1 MDYIRH
7 HRRITPAHESWD
19 SRLMRAGAGA
29 RDTDALRAPGTLF
42 FSFLSYYKGTN
53 NYLYIAK
60 ISDHVP
66 VGRNAAKG
74 DTREA
79 T

>member
-1 MDYIRH
+1 MSPRFHNYNHKFKSATRVMVGSKD
-7 HRRITPAHESWD
+7 ES
-19 SRLMRAGAGA
+19 RAGA
-29 RDTDALRAPGTLF
+29 RDTDTLRAPGTL
-42 FSFLSYYKGTN
+42 SFLSYYKGTN

-60 ISDHVP
+60 TIDHVP

-74 DTREA
+74 DMREA